1 MKKEMKILV
10 INSGSS
16 SIKFQLIGM
25 PAEEVIASGV
35 VERIGLDESKI
46 KFRSHQGEFEQE
58 GAIGN
63 HEAGLQMIAELLL
76 DPKQGVIEDASGIDA
91 VGHRVVHGGSSF
103 SETVRIDE
111 EVKAKIQE
119 LFSLAPLH
127 NPHNFKG
134 VEVAERIFPEAVQVA
149 VFDTAFHQTIPEVAY
164 RYAIPEEIYREHQL
178 RTYGFH
184 GTSHKYV
191 SEKAAKYLN
200 GGAGKMITVHLGNGC
215 SITAIKD
222 GKSVE
227 HSLGFGPMNGL
238 IMGTRSGDID
248 QSVIFHLVDE
258 LGYEVGEVKRLLQE
272 KSGMLGLT
280 GYSDLREIETAAS
293 QGDESCILA
302 LRMNAYRVKKYIGA
316 YTAAMN
322 GLDALV
328 FTAGI
333 GENSDLLRKLIC
345 SDMEF
350 FGISLDQ
357 EKNRVRE
364 QSIREIQSEG
374 AGVSILV
381 VPTNEEIEIAK
392 QSFRLLSSRDP
403 SQ

>member
-1 MKKEMKILV
+1 MKILV

-25 PAEEVIASGV
+25 PSEVVIASGV
-35 VERIGLDESKI
+35 AERIGLEGSRI
-46 KFRSHQGEFEQE
+46 KYRSERGEFEQE
-58 GAIGN
+58 TEIRN
-63 HEAGLQMIAELLL
+63 HEAGLQMIAGLLL
-76 DPKQGVIEDASGIDA
+76 DPEKGVIEDASGIDA

-103 SETVRIDE
+103 SKTVRIDE

-119 LFSLAPLH
+119 LFNLAPLH

-134 VEVAERIFPEAVQVA
+134 IEVAERIFPEAVQVA
-149 VFDTAFHQTIPEVAY
+149 VFDTAFHQTIPEIAY
-164 RYAIPEEIYREHQL
+164 RYAIPEEIYRKHQL

-191 SEKAAKYLN
+191 SEKAATYLE
-200 GGAGKMITVHLGNGC
+200 GKAGRIITVHLGNGC
-215 SITAIKD
+215 SITAVKD

-248 QSVIFHLVDE
+248 QSVIFHMIDE
-258 LGYEVGEVKRLLQE
+258 LGYSVDEVKSLLQE

-280 GYSDLREIETAAS
+280 GFSDLREIETAAS
-293 QGDESCILA
+293 QGDKSCNLA
-302 LRMNAYRVKKYIGA
+302 LKMNAYRVKKYIGA

-333 GENSDLLRKLIC
+333 GENSDLIRSLIC

-350 FGISLDQ
+350 FGIHLD
-357 EKNRVRE
+357 EDKNRVRE
-364 QSIREIQSEG
+364 HSIREIQTDG
-374 AGVSILV
+374 AEVSLLV
-381 VPTNEEIEIAK
+381 VPTNEELEIAK
-392 QSFRLLSSRDP
+392 QSFRLLSH
-403 SQ
+403 